1 MTVRT
6 TLHQE
11 ALSDAALAAVVAD
24 AGLTMAKPQIDD
36 DGVDW
41 TIAAGLS
48 PAGGIR
54 SPKLDVQLKSTGV
67 GTVPTGDGGTFAY
80 DLEQKDYRRLIL
92 DDYQV
97 PRVLVVMTQLP
108 AGAQEAWTPVQHEG
122 VTMRHCLY
130 WMSLRGLPAT
140 TNDVSTRV
148 HVPCAQ
154 RLDAAALEEIVDRI
168 RQGGTP

>member
-11 ALSDAALAAVVAD
+11 ALSDAGLAAVVAD

-41 TIAAGLS
+41 TIAAGRS

-54 SPKLDVQLKSTGV
+54 SPKLDIQLKATGIEAVPV
-67 GTVPTGDGGTFAY
+67 GDDGTFPY
-80 DLEQKDYRRLIL
+80 DLQQKDYNRLIL
-92 DDYQV
+92 DGYQV
-97 PRVLVVMTQLP
+97 PRILVVMTQPP
-108 AGAQEAWTPVQHEG
+108 ADARDPWTPVEHDG

-130 WMSLRGLPAT
+130 WMSLRGLPASGNAVT
-140 TNDVSTRV
+140 TRV
-148 HVPCAQ
+148 HVPRAQ
-154 RLDAAALEEIVDRI
+154 RLDAVALSKIVDTI